1 MLLILFQCQ
10 HGPALSARE
19 FPLWVCNFCRTVLF
33 GEDTWIMA
41 SFFFLAFY
49 LCGQLRFM
57 LTIKKDLIINQ
68 LPWSNRQLGSSCSE
82 ASLTWNDHIEELVKK
97 ASRKRYFLLQLKRAQ
112 VPSDD
117 LVAYHC
123 ACIRSSLD
131 YASTV
136 YHHTLPKYSPVSA
149 SWALSCIFPG
159 VSYNDARLHKS
170 PSWTNNQSAF

>member
-10 HGPALSARE
+10 HGPTLSARE
-19 FPLWVCNFCRTVLF
+19 FLLWVCNFWRPYCSVKIAELWPR
-33 GEDTWIMA
+33 
-41 SFFFLAFY
+41 SFFLAFY

-159 VSYNDARLHKS
+159 VSYNDARLHES